1 MHDQGQLILQD
12 FRGQKLGIA
21 GHEGNRAEIQAV
33 VQNFMRDVPRK
44 HAMHADL
51 HAGVLFP
58 EFGQGRK
65 ECVDGALVHAQGE
78 LAALQALQFGE
89 PFFYLIAEVDQALRI
104 VLQKGSRIGEADR
117 SRAADEERLAE
128 GVLKLADGQAD
139 GGLGTVKA
147 LGGAG
152 EAALLRHHQK
162 YLQFAEVQGAS
173 RFASIR

>member
-1 MHDQGQLILQD
+1 
-12 FRGQKLGIA
+12 
-21 GHEGNRAEIQAV
+21 
-33 VQNFMRDVPRK
+33 MRDVPRK
-44 HAMHADL
+44 HAVHADL

-89 PFFYLIAEVDQALRI
+89 SFFYLVAEVDQALRI

-117 SRAADEERLAE
+117 PGAPDEKRLSKRI
-128 GVLKLADGQAD
+128 LQLADGQAD
-139 GGLGTVKA
+139 GRLGTVKA

-152 EAALLRHHQK
+152 EAALFRHHQK
-162 YLQFAEVQGAS
+162 YLQFAEVQGALS
-173 RFASIR
+173 FASIRRNYQK